1 MIGTAKAIYA
11 FLTTFGLPAYSENTV
26 PDGAELP
33 YIIFPLK
40 EPEWDKPV
48 TFPVRVYY
56 RAQNSNYASLSKAD
70 EIAAAVGS
78 GITLPCEGG
87 CLALY
92 TDHPLIQE
100 LPPENDIRGAM
111 INLQLNA
118 YHMPGV

>member
-1 MIGTAKAIYA
+1 MIGTAEALYG
-11 FLTTFGLPAYSENTV
+11 FLSGFGIPAYSEYTV

-40 EPEWDKPV
+40 EPEWDQP
-48 TFPVRVYY
+48 TTYSIRVYY
-56 RAQNSNYASLSKAD
+56 RSQNSNRATLAKAD
-70 EIAAAVGS
+70 EIAAAVGA
-78 GITLPCEGG
+78 GQILPCEGG

-100 LPPENDIRGAM
+100 LPPEDDVRGAL
-111 INLQLNA
+111 INLQLHA